1 MGCMVCK
8 GEQVALPQGCSQHYD
23 LILLCLFPRLK
34 VGADERIFPSPR
46 TVLPVG
52 WSITT
57 GGYGLDKNESI
68 TNPQS
73 MSFPLPGGCK
83 VAMRHEAKRE
93 RSKDG
98 EQWLQR
104 LPAQLLD
111 LWQERSGCW
120 GSPHTLQSHQPC
132 AKYNFP
138 QKTERETFLVA
149 RFQKQANK
157 QKRQAESPA
166 EVCCIFVTV
175 SPCPSWQPAVLGL
188 APNGQQSMQSTERQ
202 EHCTLSF
209 ACRGGAAHLLLLTIS
224 SWRSVINLNATR
236 NPNETWWDPWYHA
249 WIGAGDPC
257 HVCSRTVL
265 SPGEKAKKL
274 FNKQRTLTA
283 AGEEPKKLKS
293 TISMGREQREK

>member
-1 MGCMVCK
+1 MGCVVCK

-34 VGADERIFPSPR
+34 VGAKLCF
-46 TVLPVG
+46 LPG
-52 WSITT
+52 DPLPLEDTALTRMRALQI
-57 GGYGLDKNESI
+57 L
-68 TNPQS
+68 S

-83 VAMRHEAKRE
+83 VAMRHEAERE

-104 LPAQLLD
+104 LPVQLLD

-149 RFQKQANK
+149 RFQKQTNK